1 MPVAKL
7 IMDPTGLDPIVVI
20 DHGLTGIHYLDL
32 TDVKGLSVGPG
43 SSLQIYL
50 SGAHVTINSVSAED
64 GERIVERWLNLRAQR
79 PS

>member
-20 DHGLTGIHYLDL
+20 DHGMTGIHYLDL
-32 TDVKGLSVGPG
+32 TEVKGISVGPG

-50 SGAHVTINSVSAED
+50 SGAQVTINSVSAED
-64 GERIVERWLNLRAQR
+64 GERIVERWLSLRERNQ
-79 PS
+79 S